1 MKQSSAFH
9 NKRQPLWRKPVL
21 APRVLNFIA
30 ALCGFPALSLS
41 GLATEPAPAKPTP
54 PAGATPPAAATSDK
68 TVNKEDLR
76 KKPSALQY
84 EVTCNAATEPPF
96 RNAYWDNH
104 ATGLYVD
111 VIDGEALFASN
122 HKFDSGSGWPSFFQ
136 PVSKGAIKEKE
147 DRTHGMVRVEVI
159 STKSGAHLGHL
170 FPDGPRPTGMRYCI
184 NSASLRFIPV
194 VDLEKEG
201 YGRFASLF
209 KESAQSVPAT
219 EKGSDAGK
227 K

>member
-1 MKQSSAFH
+1 MKQSLALDQISQTTL
-9 NKRQPLWRKPVL
+9 RPVPAL
-21 APRVLNFIA
+21 KALYPFA
-30 ALCGFPALSLS
+30 ALCGLLALSLP
-41 GLATEPAPAKPTP
+41 GLAAEPVPA
-54 PAGATPPAAATSDK
+54 APAAATPAK
-68 TVNKEDLR
+68 TVNKDDLR
-76 KKPSALQY
+76 KKLSPLQY

-136 PVSKGAIKEKE
+136 PVNKGAIKEKE

-184 NSASLRFIPV
+184 NSASLRFIPAGE
-194 VDLEKEG
+194 LEKEG
-201 YGRFASLF
+201 YGKFASLF
-209 KESAQSVPAT
+209 KESTQAAPAV
-219 EKGSDAGK
+219 EKGSGVEK